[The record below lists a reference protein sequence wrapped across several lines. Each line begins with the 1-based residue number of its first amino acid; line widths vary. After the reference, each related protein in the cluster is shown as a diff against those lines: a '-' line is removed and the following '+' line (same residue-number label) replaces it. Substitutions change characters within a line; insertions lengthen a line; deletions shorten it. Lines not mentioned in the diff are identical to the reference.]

1 MGSITAQ
8 IPLRVVEAAT
18 RRGLEAGHL
27 LRVFGVSTPEALRD
41 ERLPI
46 ERHFEL
52 WERIMAALRDPGF
65 PVFVGSMRSAA
76 DLEVRGFAAATSATG
91 WEAFERGIRYT
102 RLTSDTV
109 RFELDSPTPG
119 RARLCLHRPGQRTL
133 GHRCDNEGALAG
145 WVAMV
150 RAILDPDFVCTR
162 VTFQHGAPRE
172 VFSHAEFF
180 GTEPTFDHSTDC
192 IEFDATVLDRSP
204 GSSNPAMRDFFDRH
218 AQALLA
224 KHSPPQGELRTAL
237 ERKIAARLSSG
248 LPAMESVAAEL
259 GMSERGLRRHLSSE
273 GIGYQELVAEVR
285 LGLARTLLDDPQ
297 RSLSDISFL
306 LGFSE
311 QSAFSRFFRKHS
323 GCSPR
328 AFRKRTSDT

>member
-8 IPLRVVEAAT
+8 IPLRVVEAAL
-18 RRGLEAGHL
+18 RRGLEAAPL
-27 LRVFGVSTPEALRD
+27 LGVFGVSKPEALRD

-46 ERHFEL
+46 DRHFEL
-52 WERIMAALRDPGF
+52 WERIMVALRDPGF
-65 PVFVGSMRSAA
+65 PVFAGSMRSAA
-76 DLEVRGFAAATSATG
+76 DLEVRGFAAATSTTG

-102 RLTSDTV
+102 RLTSDTI
-109 RFELDSPTPG
+109 RFELNSSTPG

-162 VTFQHGAPRE
+162 VSFLHGAPSD
-172 VFSHAEFF
+172 VTAHADYF
-180 GTEPTFDHSTDC
+180 GTEPVFGDTTDC
-192 IEFDATVLDRSP
+192 IEFDAAVLDRSP

-224 KHSPPQGELRTAL
+224 KHSPPQSELRTAL
-237 ERKIAARLSSG
+237 ESKVAARLSSG
-248 LPAMESVAAEL
+248 LPSMESVAAEL
-259 GMSERGLRRHLSSE
+259 GMSERSLRRHLSSE
-273 GIGYQELVAEVR
+273 GIGYQALVGEVR
-285 LGLARTLLDDPQ
+285 LGLARTLLDDPR

-311 QSAFSRFFRKHS
+311 HSAFSRFFRKHS
-323 GCSPR
+323 GLSPH
-328 AFRKRTSDT
+328 AFRKRKSEA